1 MRDTIGEGGCF
12 TVTHL
17 FRAGLEVV
25 NHDEYPNDAYK
36 NNEFHI
42 AAHFPS
48 VAVSAVAAVNITTV
62 INIPVVVVTT
72 AAANAVDF
80 VAFIVAF
87 QTTTRGTT
95 ASNTSNVRLLL
106 LQLTECIG
114 SVVVV
119 LVAARLIAANYMA
132 VGLTVAVTV
141 AAMIIIEIYECV
153 VVGATA
159 TVAYQRGIVVI
170 DVVIVLIR
178 IVLGAVITNTNNQQ
192 VLFI

>member
-62 INIPVVVVTT
+62 INIPVVVATT

-80 VAFIVAF
+80 VAF

-132 VGLTVAVTV
+132 VGLAVAVTV

-159 TVAYQRGIVVI
+159 IVAYQRGIVVI

>member
-80 VAFIVAF
+80 VAF

-132 VGLTVAVTV
+132 VGLAVAVTV